1 MKKKILMPIISL
13 ASFLTL
19 ASCADTT
26 TDPITGPT
34 GPAGQNGQNGADG
47 LNGVDGA
54 TWLFGS
60 SDPSADLGAIG
71 DLYLNTD
78 TYDIYAKTESGEIVI
93 E

>member
-1 MKKKILMPIISL
+1 MSIISL
-13 ASFLTL
+13 ASVPTL
-19 ASCADTT
+19 ASCADTSA
-26 TDPITGPT
+26 DPITGPT

-78 TYDIYAKTESGEIVI
+78 TEKFFLYFIKDNLMPSSIKSQQ
-93 E
+93 